1 MSGLA
6 MRDKENVIHWA
17 PFGDHKDEDVQAIL
31 DEGDINWGV
40 MCEAYGEGAKN
51 PRIVAGVSIRRS
63 DVTCILC
70 LQCLD
75 DVDNMD

>member
-6 MRDKENVIHWA
+6 LRDKDDVIHWA
-17 PFGDHKDEDVQAIL
+17 PFGDHQDNDMRRIL
-31 DEGDINWGV
+31 WEGDINWGV

-51 PRIVAGVSIRRS
+51 PRIVASVSIQRA
-63 DVTCILC
+63 DVTCLLC

-75 DVDNMD
+75 DLDLLD